1 MPPQAQL
8 QIAVLGK
15 AGKMPTFVFIAP
27 GDHGAT
33 VTGMQGMGVSTP
45 KAAVVAAA
53 TIGLAIDIHMPNGRI
68 FAIGTKSIMLAAS
81 KPFTVTG
88 VPLGITISVLGATP
102 KGMHCSVAPMQVCNG
117 IVLS

>member
-1 MPPQAQL
+1 MGRRRCVTL
-8 QIAVLGK
+8 
-15 AGKMPTFVFIAP
+15 FVFIAP

-33 VTGMQGMGVSTP
+33 VTGTQGMGVSTP
-45 KAAVVAAA
+45 KAAVVAEA
-53 TIGLAIDIHMPNGRI
+53 TIGLAIEVHMPNGRM
-68 FAIGTKSIMLAAS
+68 FAIGTKSMMLAAS